1 MHEHSHSGFA
11 DHGHVHGASH
21 DDHSHSHS
29 HEPSHSHVL
38 SGASDHLSPEQIWRD
53 TIGSV
58 LAISVLPAI
67 ALWAIPDLNKR
78 PNLLKV
84 LLGFAAGGLLGDAF
98 LHLIPHA
105 LTPHS
110 HSDDV
115 ETREHGKEHG
125 HAHLSEHTTVPL
137 WVIGG
142 IFGFLCIDKLLRF
155 LNSGGHHKHSHT
167 MDVHAKSSGVKD
179 AVHIDT
185 TKQKSIS
192 GDEKGKK
199 KKKSNGSK
207 KDGQAGD
214 NEKKTSTKNKPA
226 TELKD
231 HKEERQNN
239 TAKQSKKKK
248 ERSGLLAA
256 GYLNLAADFTHNF
269 TDGIAIAGSFL
280 AGRNIG
286 WVTSLTVLIHELP
299 HEVGDYAI
307 LIQSGCGAYKAML
320 LQLVTAIGAL
330 LGASLSLIM
339 AGVGVDTSLFGFGP
353 TVFSP
358 ELFAT
363 RLLPLTAGGFIY
375 IALASVIPELLNS
388 NGDSAVHAKPNIS
401 SRFAQSCA
409 ELGALFLGVFL
420 MVVITVFE

>member
-1 MHEHSHSGFA
+1 MVHTSIRIPVFLIMGMRKFCRT
-11 DHGHVHGASH
+11 HGAPSE
-21 DDHSHSHS
+21 DHSHSHS
-29 HEPSHSHVL
+29 RVPSDTSGHV
-38 SGASDHLSPEQIWRD
+38 SSQQIWRD

-58 LAISVLPAI
+58 LTISILPAV
-67 ALWAIPDLNKR
+67 ALWAIPDLSKR
-78 PNLLKV
+78 PNLLKI

-105 LTPHS
+105 LEPHS
-110 HSDDV
+110 NSGGDEAHSHD
-115 ETREHGKEHG
+115 KEHG
-125 HAHLSEHTTVPL
+125 HSHLSEHTTVPL

-142 IFGFLCIDKLLRF
+142 IFSFLCIDKLLRF
-155 LNSGGHHKHSHT
+155 LNGGSSHKHSHT
-167 MDVHAKSSGVKD
+167 LNASTKPSGAKEQN
-179 AVHIDT
+179 HT
-185 TKQKSIS
+185 EKQKSVS
-192 GDEKGKK
+192 GDEKSKK

-207 KDGQAGD
+207 KEEQANNSD
-214 NEKKTSTKNKPA
+214 KKTSAKNKPT

-231 HKEERQNN
+231 LKEERQNSV
-239 TAKQSKKKK
+239 AKQPKKKK
-248 ERSGLLAA
+248 GSSGLQAA

-280 AGRNIG
+280 AGRNVG

-320 LQLVTAIGAL
+320 LQLITALGAL

-339 AGVGVDTSLFGFGP
+339 AGVGVDTSLLGFGP
-353 TVFSP
+353 TVLSP
-358 ELFAT
+358 ELFVT

-375 IALASVIPELLNS
+375 IALASVIPQLLSS
-388 NGDSAVHAKPNIS
+388 NGESASLQAKPNMS
-401 SRFAQSCA
+401 RRFAQSCA

-420 MVVITVFE
+420 MVLITVFE